1 MAHTFIHVD
10 SANTFFRARHVVRG
24 SLEDKVGM
32 SIQTVLS
39 SVRKAWREFKGTHV
53 IFYLEGRSWRKDH
66 YAPYKRQRTEARA
79 AQSPREAEEDR
90 VFWETFDQFKEFV
103 TTKTNC
109 TVLQNPRLEADDLI
123 AGFIKSHP
131 DDTHV
136 IISTDGDFA
145 QLIAPNVKQYNGV
158 MKITTTHE
166 GYFDEKNKPIID
178 KKTKEVKPAPNPEWL
193 LFEKCMRGDTSDNIF
208 SAYPGVRVKGTKNKV
223 GLQEAFADRNSKGW
237 SWNNLM
243 LQKWVDHEGV
253 EHRVLDDYNRN
264 KLLCDL
270 TAQPAEIKSIITET
284 ISTALDEEKSISQVG
299 VRLLKFCTSFDL
311 VKVAEQVT
319 SYAEPLNARYIN
331 EHTSKSID
339 SQQSLD
345 IG

>member
-1 MAHTFIHVD
+1 MTTYILVD
-10 SANTFFRARHVVRG
+10 TANTFFRARHVVRG

-32 SIQTVLS
+32 SLATVLG
-39 SVRKAWREFKGTHV
+39 SVRKAWRDFKGNHV
-53 IFYLEGRSWRKDH
+53 VFCLEGRSWRKDH

-90 VFWETFDQFKEFV
+90 VFWETFDQFKEFI
-103 TTKTNC
+103 TEKTNC
-109 TVLQNPRLEADDLI
+109 TVLHNQQLEADDLI
-123 AGFIKSHP
+123 AGWIQSHP
-131 DDTHV
+131 KDTHV

-158 MKITTTHE
+158 SQVTTTHE
-166 GYFDEKNKPIID
+166 GYFDEKGKPVKD

-223 GLQEAFADRNSKGW
+223 GLTEAFEDRSNKGW
-237 SWNNLM
+237 AWNNLM
-243 LQKWVDHEGV
+243 LQRWTDHEGV

-270 TAQPAEIKSIITET
+270 TEQPEEIRKIINET
-284 ISTALDEEKSISQVG
+284 INTATTAEKNIPQVG
-299 VRLLKFCTSFDL
+299 IRLMKFCAAYDL
-311 VKVAEQVT
+311 QKINEQVQ
-319 SYAEPLNARYIN
+319 SYADALNARYIA
-331 EHTSKSID
+331 
-339 SQQSLD
+339 
-345 IG
+345 

>member
-1 MAHTFIHVD
+1 MAQTFIHVD
-10 SANTFFRARHVVRG
+10 TANTFFRARHVVRG

-79 AQSPREAEEDR
+79 AQSPREQEEDR
-90 VFWETFDQFKEFV
+90 VFWETFDQFKDFV

-109 TVLQNPRLEADDLI
+109 TVLRHPQLEADDLI
-123 AGFIKSHP
+123 AGFIKSHTE
-131 DDTHV
+131 DTHV

-158 MKITTTHE
+158 MQITTTHE
-166 GYFDEKNKPIID
+166 GYFDEKGKRIVD
-178 KKTKEVKPAPNPEWL
+178 KKTKELKPAPDPDWL

-208 SAYPGVRVKGTKNKV
+208 SAYPGVRTKGTKNKV
-223 GLQEAFADRNSKGW
+223 GLQEAFVDRNSKGW

-243 LQKWVDHEGV
+243 LQKWVDHDGV

-270 TAQPAEIKSIITET
+270 TAQPDEIKVLIKET
-284 ISTALDEEKSISQVG
+284 IDSAISEEKQISQVG

-311 VKVAEQVT
+311 VKVSEQVT
-319 SYAEPLNARYIN
+319 SYAEPLNARY
-331 EHTSKSID
+331 H
-339 SQQSLD
+339 Q
-345 IG
+345 